1 MRLTGLGAIAC
12 AALVAVACGGGARD
26 EQSNDADRTVGTSGV
41 ATEDSADDARI
52 GGAQADND
60 ARRFIERA
68 AMGGHAEVELG
79 KLAAERAQSPEVK
92 QFAEMMVRDHT
103 KANEELKQ
111 AAARENVTLPAP
123 KLDEDHQELMTKL
136 RGLQGAE
143 FDREYMRAMVDGHED
158 MKDLL
163 DDRADRGGAVARDDR
178 PGVTG
183 TSGSTASAVNQWASK
198 TLPSV
203 EQHLQRAEQIA
214 SNLQDGGANQRGTTG
229 TTGARPGTGTP
240 STGGSDRPAPAPGR

>member
-1 MRLTGLGAIAC
+1 MKLTGFGAVAC
-12 AALVAVACGGGARD
+12 AALVAVACGGDARD
-26 EQSNDADRTVGTSGV
+26 ERDNDADRTVGTSGV
-41 ATEDSADDARI
+41 ADDDSAVGGNAGIGDATDEYQSRTVT
-52 GGAQADND
+52 GAQGANSD
-60 ARRFIERA
+60 ARRFIEQA

-79 KLAAERAQSPEVK
+79 KLAAERAQSPDVK

-123 KLDEDHQELMTKL
+123 KLDEKHQELMTKL

-163 DDRADRGGAVARDDR
+163 DDRADRGGSATARNDR

-183 TSGSTASAVNQWASK
+183 TSGSTAAAADAVNQWASK

-203 EQHLQRAEQIA
+203 EQHLQRAEQI
-214 SNLQDGGANQRGTTG
+214 SSKLQDGGANQRGTTG
-229 TTGARPGTGTP
+229 R
-240 STGGSDRPAPAPGR
+240 